1 MEAPPKTPQGTRATD
16 RVLDALSTLAELL
29 DRSINEVKALDSDFH
44 NRLLQ
49 AVHDTESSIQDQAA
63 QHLQTALAE
72 TRAKLEDQF
81 TAKMAELSAGWDAE
95 RGRLNTELERL
106 SKTAAQWETE
116 RKRLN
121 GEIERLAQMQA
132 ATQAQ
137 AEKAMAAAKAAATT
151 TAKPG
156 GAPAVSEALTKEID
170 RVEGLIHQIAA
181 LMDDASTDL
190 ATVIRKNVEKAELE
204 SYLKGIRFALNG
216 GSAK

>member
-1 MEAPPKTPQGTRATD
+1 MEALPKTPQGTRATD

-63 QHLQTALAE
+63 QHLQTALTE

-95 RGRLNTELERL
+95 RARLNTE
-106 SKTAAQWETE
+106 WETE

-137 AEKAMAAAKAAATT
+137 AEKAMAAAKAAAAT

-156 GAPAVSEALTKEID
+156 SAPAVSEALTKEID